1 MSTVLASAADE
12 RYGYHLLNLI
22 GSVKANS
29 DMFDAIVVYDLG
41 LSPRQRRLVDGIRD
55 VEVRT
60 VPPFVPHW
68 AQCFTWKPWIWTHLE
83 AERSF
88 GSTPA
93 SPSCGRSTSRSP
105 RFGNAGYFAVSR
117 GIPIANIIPSD
128 YYALYDLPTT
138 SSGRARDRGR
148 NHRLPNEAAASTTR

>member
-29 DMFDAIVVYDLG
+29 DVFDEIVVYDLG
-41 LSPRQRRLVDGIRD
+41 LSAHQRRLVDGVQG

-68 AQCFTWKPWIWTHLE
+68 AQVLHLE
-83 AERSF
+83 AVDLDAPRGRSSSS
-88 GSTPA
+88 GST
-93 SPSCGRSTSRSP
+93 
-105 RFGNAGYFAVSR
+105 
-117 GIPIANIIPSD
+117 
-128 YYALYDLPTT
+128 
-138 SSGRARDRGR
+138 RA
-148 NHRLPNEAAASTTR
+148 